1 MSKMSK
7 MSKYENGYMGKI
19 QYWTGK
25 LNDEVMN
32 TKEPDLREI
41 DRIHQKL
48 DYFIQRQ
55 FDSKVVMAV
64 KDSVEPLVG
73 DAFLRSVGIIK

>member
-1 MSKMSK
+1 

-32 TKEPDLREI
+32 TKEPSLEMI
-41 DRIHQKL
+41 DSIHRKL
-48 DYFIQRQ
+48 DFFIQKQ
-55 FDSKVVMAV
+55 WDLTINV
-64 KDSVEPLVG
+64 K
-73 DAFLRSVGIIK
+73 F

>member
-1 MSKMSK
+1 

-32 TKEPDLREI
+32 TKKPDLSII
-41 DRIHQKL
+41 DDIHQKL
-48 DYFIQRQ
+48 DYFIQKQ
-55 FDSKVVMAV
+55 WDLTIVV
-64 KDSVEPLVG
+64 K
-73 DAFLRSVGIIK
+73 

>member
-1 MSKMSK
+1 

-32 TKEPDLREI
+32 TKKPDLSII
-41 DRIHQKL
+41 DAIHQKL
-48 DYFIQRQ
+48 DYFIQKQ
-55 FDSKVVMAV
+55 WDLTIVV
-64 KDSVEPLVG
+64 K
-73 DAFLRSVGIIK
+73 

>member
-1 MSKMSK
+1 MSK

-48 DYFIQRQ
+48 DYFIQKQ
-55 FDSKVVMAV
+55 WDLAIVV
-64 KDSVEPLVG
+64 K
-73 DAFLRSVGIIK
+73 

>member
-1 MSKMSK
+1 MSK

-19 QYWTGK
+19 TYWTSK

-55 FDSKVVMAV
+55 FDTQVILAV
-64 KDSVEPLVG
+64 GDAVEPLVG
-73 DAFLRSVGIIK
+73 DAFLKSVGIIK